1 MLTEVT
7 IENGVNGRYKPRSLK
22 GAKKTP
28 TRSQLKWLARGL
40 KQAGGKLP
48 LFDEDGQRISGR
60 TVQSCIEN
68 AWAEP
73 WFANPMMPGWRICK
87 LTVAGRN
94 LLTGA

>member
-73 WFANPMMPGWRICK
+73 WFSNPMMPGWRICK

-94 LLTGA
+94 VLTGA

>member
-7 IENGVNGRYKPRSLK
+7 FKNGCDKPRSRK

-28 TRSQLKWLARGL
+28 TRSQLKWLSRGL

-60 TVQSCIEN
+60 TVQSCIEKG
-68 AWAEP
+68 WAKP
-73 WFANPMMPGWRICK
+73 WFDNPIKPDWLICK
-87 LTVAGRN
+87 LTDSGRQV
-94 LLTGA
+94 LSQIL

>member
-7 IENGVNGRYKPRSLK
+7 IENGGNGRYKPRSLK

-87 LTVAGRN
+87 LTVAGRKV
-94 LLTGA
+94 LTGA